1 MLALDKCRIYPSTLG
16 VPKTRVGVRGSGCG
30 VRTAGC
36 EVKNTEKIKNNNK
49 RDKIL
54 KKP

>member
-30 VRTAGC
+30 VLTAGC
-36 EVKNTEKIKNNNK
+36 EVKNTEKIKIITK
-49 RDKIL
+49 ETKY
-54 KKP
+54 